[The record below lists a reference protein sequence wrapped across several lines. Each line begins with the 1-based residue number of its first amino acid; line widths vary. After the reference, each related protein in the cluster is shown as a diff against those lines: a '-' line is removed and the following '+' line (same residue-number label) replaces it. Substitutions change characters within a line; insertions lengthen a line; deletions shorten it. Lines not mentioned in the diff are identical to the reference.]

1 MIEERRKHLRA
12 KGQLPLKIADKTFD
26 IITETVDISSSG
38 IYCRVTRLLPLMSK
52 IEVVLLVPPKNGSK
66 SKQAKKIR
74 CKGVV
79 VRTEPIILENVDKAH
94 YNTAIFFTD
103 ISAKDRKA
111 LEAYVGSGN
120 IHSEMSKEDD
130 ESLRNASFP
139 ANPR

>member
-1 MIEERRKHLRA
+1 MIEERRKHYR
-12 KGQLPLKIADKTFD
+12 KKSQLPLKIADKTFD
-26 IITETVDISSSG
+26 VITETVDVSSSG

-79 VRTEPIILENVDKAH
+79 VRTEPIILKDADKAH

-103 ISAKDRKA
+103 ISAKDQKA
-111 LEAYVGSGN
+111 LEAYVESGSV
-120 IHSEMSKEDD
+120 
-130 ESLRNASFP
+130 
-139 ANPR
+139 NPGIINEVDIKLS

>member
-1 MIEERRKHLRA
+1 MIEERRKHYR
-12 KGQLPLKIADKTFD
+12 KKSQLPLKIADKTFD
-26 IITETVDISSSG
+26 VITETVDVSSSG

-79 VRTEPIILENVDKAH
+79 VRTEPIILKDADKAH

-103 ISAKDRKA
+103 ISAKNQKA
-111 LEAYVGSGN
+111 LEAYVESGSV
-120 IHSEMSKEDD
+120 
-130 ESLRNASFP
+130 
-139 ANPR
+139 NPGIINEVDIKLS